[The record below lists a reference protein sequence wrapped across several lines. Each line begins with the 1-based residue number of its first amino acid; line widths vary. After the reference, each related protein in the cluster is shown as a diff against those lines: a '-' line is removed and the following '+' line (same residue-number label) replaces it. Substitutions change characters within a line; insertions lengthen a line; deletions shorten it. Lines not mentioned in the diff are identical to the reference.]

1 MSAPR
6 LNASVEAAALIRRAQ
21 SAGDFA
27 ALLHKGDSE
36 RGAILLVVRSRG
48 AYVACLERALT
59 LDGDYSWAR
68 SGPEGGEGEDKLRDF
83 LDRRARFD
91 QDSWLI
97 ELDVA
102 QPERFI
108 AETTSAA

>member
-1 MSAPR
+1 MSVGR
-6 LNASVEAAALIRRAQ
+6 LNASVEATALIRKAQ

-48 AYVACLERALT
+48 AYVACLERNLNA
-59 LDGDYSWAR
+59 DGTYRWGR
-68 SGPEGGEGEDKLRDF
+68 SGPDGGEGEAKLRDF

-91 QDSWLI
+91 EDSWLI